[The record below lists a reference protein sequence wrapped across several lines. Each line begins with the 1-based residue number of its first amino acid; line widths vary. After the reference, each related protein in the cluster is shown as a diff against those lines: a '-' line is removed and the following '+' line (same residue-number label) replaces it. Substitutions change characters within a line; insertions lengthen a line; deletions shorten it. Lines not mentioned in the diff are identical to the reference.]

1 MYKGTKGKRC
11 SFKVKLTSNF
21 GRWIDDTDD
30 GTGECIIAAVFIIVQ
45 LMIQCV
51 FGAQRWHL
59 YLFGKHTIQFTKH
72 RSVFPLCLCFSMCNQ
87 THIGFDKLYYSMHV
101 NVITNINWAKRGK
114 KECLT
119 FRNCP
124 FPCVYVYEQMSVCLC
139 VWTKFPT
146 FCSHTLLRNC
156 RNTKAQNACKL
167 LRVFAKILVKMWW
180 ILM

>member
-1 MYKGTKGKRC
+1 MYEGTKRKIC
-11 SFKVKLTSNF
+11 PFKVKLTSNF

-30 GTGECIIAAVFIIVQ
+30 GTGECIIASVFIIIQ
-45 LMIQCV
+45 LVIQCV

-114 KECLT
+114 KMFDISEL
-119 FRNCP
+119 P
-124 FPCVYVYEQMSVCLC
+124 ISMCVCIRADVGVSVCMNKISHIL
-139 VWTKFPT
+139 FP
-146 FCSHTLLRNC
+146 HTAPQL
-156 RNTKAQNACKL
+156 
-167 LRVFAKILVKMWW
+167 
-180 ILM
+180 